1 MESLLRYWF
10 GVLIHGG
17 TYFRNFTVT
26 GQLRGVRLNFM
37 MSTISQHCFCLSKT
51 EKSVQRINI
60 TARNINAKKR
70 GKERKRKAEN
80 KIPLQ
85 NQTEIILHFAID
97 GINM

>member
-1 MESLLRYWF
+1 MEGLLRYWF

-51 EKSVQRINI
+51 EKRVQRINI

>member
-1 MESLLRYWF
+1 MEGFLRYWF

-37 MSTISQHCFCLSKT
+37 ISTISQHCFCLSKT
-51 EKSVQRINI
+51 EKSVQGINI

-80 KIPLQ
+80 KIALQ

>member
-1 MESLLRYWF
+1 MEGLLRYWF

-51 EKSVQRINI
+51 EKSVQRRNI

>member
-1 MESLLRYWF
+1 MEGFLRYWF

-26 GQLRGVRLNFM
+26 GQLRAVRLNFM
-37 MSTISQHCFCLSKT
+37 ISTISQHYFCLLKT
-51 EKSVQRINI
+51 EKSAQGINI

-97 GINM
+97 GITM